1 VGWDSCGGSLLKLKW
16 CPDSQTVQE
25 KCSVQDL
32 GLSEEVKLPRLPW
45 FALQVRSRREA
56 LVATQLTG
64 QGFECFLPLY
74 KSERRWSDRVK
85 EIDQPLFPGYRFCRF
100 ELHNRGPLLMTPGVQ
115 QIVGIGRTPIPVAES
130 EVESIRQALSSG
142 LPSQPW
148 LYLQVGQRVRVN
160 RGSLSNLEGIL
171 INFKGSHR
179 IVLSVSLLQRSVAME
194 IDLSWVTPVNDAKRA
209 PSRVLGERSATVPA
223 LG

>member
-1 VGWDSCGGSLLKLKW
+1 VVLG
-16 CPDSQTVQE
+16 PPRAIQE
-25 KCSVQDL
+25 KNPVQDL
-32 GLSEEVKLPRLPW
+32 GSFEEKELLRLPW

-56 LVATQLTG
+56 LVATQLKG
-64 QGFECFLPLY
+64 QGYECFLPLY

-85 EIDQPLFPGYRFCRF
+85 EIDQPLFPGYLFCRF

-115 QIVGIGRTPIPVAES
+115 QIVGIGRTPMPVAES
-130 EVESIRQALSSG
+130 EMESIRQALASG

-148 LYLQVGQRVRVN
+148 LYLQIGQRVRVN
-160 RGSLSNLEGIL
+160 HGSLNNLEGIL

-179 IVLSVSLLQRSVAME
+179 VVLSVSLLQRSVAME

-209 PSRVLGERSATVPA
+209 PSKALRERSATVPV

>member
-1 VGWDSCGGSLLKLKW
+1 
-16 CPDSQTVQE
+16 
-25 KCSVQDL
+25 VQDM
-32 GLSEEVKLPRLPW
+32 SSFEEKELPRLPW

-56 LVATQLTG
+56 LVATQLNG
-64 QGFECFLPLY
+64 QGYECFLPLY

-85 EIDQPLFPGYRFCRF
+85 EIDQPLFPGYLFCRF

-115 QIVGIGRTPIPVAES
+115 QIVGTGRTPMPVAES
-130 EVESIRQALSSG
+130 EMESIRQALASG

-148 LYLQVGQRVRVN
+148 LYLQIGQRVRVN
-160 RGSLSNLEGIL
+160 HGSLNNLEGIL

-179 IVLSVSLLQRSVAME
+179 VVLSVSLLQRAVAME
-194 IDLSWVTPVNDAKRA
+194 IDLSWVTPVNEAKTA
-209 PSRVLGERSATVPA
+209 PSRVLRERSATVPV

>member
-1 VGWDSCGGSLLKLKW
+1 
-16 CPDSQTVQE
+16 
-25 KCSVQDL
+25 VQDL
-32 GLSEEVKLPRLPW
+32 VSFEEKELPRLPW

-56 LVATQLTG
+56 LVAIQLKG
-64 QGFECFLPLY
+64 QGYECFLPLY

-85 EIDQPLFPGYRFCRF
+85 EIDQPLFPGYLFCRF

-115 QIVGIGRTPIPVAES
+115 QIVGIGRTPMPVAES
-130 EVESIRQALSSG
+130 EMESIRQALASG

-148 LYLQVGQRVRVN
+148 LYLQIGQRVRVN
-160 RGSLSNLEGIL
+160 HGSLNNLEGIL

-179 IVLSVSLLQRSVAME
+179 VVLSVSLLQRSVAME

-209 PSRVLGERSATVPA
+209 PSKALRERSATVPV